1 MLNKSTVW
9 EGREGKGRRWGEPG
23 RTSVPPPPLTLKT
36 PKRFLPTFG
45 SGVRSNPN
53 LGAKACWQRSLASA
67 AHGAIERARE
77 SYGEGS
83 RRFHIWS
90 CSRAR
95 ARAFLHVCVYTP
107 VRRTA
112 LALVRVRRHSHYL
125 PQQFVAEILGWFRY
139 RDTLGWL
146 QNFKPRRP
154 RWWGPWVHDHKQHFL
169 SLFFGAL
176 GPDKDYVYMYY

>member
-1 MLNKSTVW
+1 M
-9 EGREGKGRRWGEPG
+9 
-23 RTSVPPPPLTLKT
+23 PPPPLTLKT

-90 CSRAR
+90 CSRAPEIFCMR
-95 ARAFLHVCVYTP
+95 VFTHPYAVLPWRSFAFD
-107 VRRTA
+107 
-112 LALVRVRRHSHYL
+112 
-125 PQQFVAEILGWFRY
+125 
-139 RDTLGWL
+139 DTRITFLNNSW
-146 QNFKPRRP
+146 PR
-154 RWWGPWVHDHKQHFL
+154 
-169 SLFFGAL
+169 S
-176 GPDKDYVYMYY
+176 